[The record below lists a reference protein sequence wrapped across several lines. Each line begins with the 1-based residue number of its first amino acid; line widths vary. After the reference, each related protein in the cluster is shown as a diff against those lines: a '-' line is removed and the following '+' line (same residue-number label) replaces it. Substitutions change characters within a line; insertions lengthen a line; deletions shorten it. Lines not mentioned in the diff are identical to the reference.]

1 MKDNTK
7 TTAIQLI
14 KYGIVGVSNSLITLI
29 VIFLCNE
36 ILGLKLMLSD
46 TLGYIAGVIN
56 SFIWNKEWVFKT
68 HDTKVIKE
76 ACLFTG
82 GFLLCFGLQF
92 VTLLIIRNPMKEL
105 SIDVLGN
112 DFTLFGLDANAIG
125 EYAGVI
131 VGMVVYTLSNFI
143 FNRCVTFRKK

>member
-1 MKDNTK
+1 MKENTK

-29 VIFLCNE
+29 VIFVCNE

-46 TLGYIAGVIN
+46 AIGYIAGVIN
-56 SFIWNKEWVFKT
+56 SFIWNKKWVFQT
-68 HDTKVIKE
+68 HDTKVLRE
-76 ACLFTG
+76 MSLFVG

-92 VTLLIIRNPMKEL
+92 VTLLVVRNPLKDL
-105 SIDVLGN
+105 AVDLLGN
-112 DFTLFGLDANAIG
+112 DFTMFSLNAQSVG

-131 VGMVVYTLSNFI
+131 IGMVVYTLSNYI
-143 FNRCVTFRKK
+143 FNRCVTFRN